1 VRSPALALVLLA
13 TAAQAAVQVP
23 PRPDR
28 YATDRAGVVEAAR
41 LSALNETLAQFER
54 ETSNQVLVYVDRRLP
69 TGVPIEDFANAA
81 FRAWKVGQKD
91 KDNGAVF
98 FVFVDDR
105 QMRIEVGYG
114 LEGALPDIRAASIVE
129 DYAKPRFRVND
140 FSGGT
145 AAAAEQIMRAAR
157 GEPYQ
162 GTGRTRA
169 ETGATGGPVA
179 SWYWLVPL
187 VALAAAFGNARGA
200 PPTDRGLRAAVA
212 GGIVAV
218 VLSLGATFVVKDG
231 RFVALGFGFL
241 LLAWVPVLG
250 SLALRDVSRR
260 LSGRRAVGRGLAF
273 AGGGLLS
280 GALGILCLVA
290 VWNVPLALVAYASLA
305 GVTALAVGGLLYS
318 PDLVKTLTFLV
329 GRLAIAVLFVATIF
343 LCFCLVSGATTMV
356 PDVLDWVVPSGLAAL
371 ACTIYARARG
381 WQLWPRVQV
390 SGGYSGS
397 GYSSD
402 SGWSSSSSSDGGS
415 SFSGGG
421 GDSGGGGASGSW

>member
-1 VRSPALALVLLA
+1 LVRRATFALVLLA
-13 TAAQAAVQVP
+13 TAAPAAVEVP

-28 YATDRAGVVEAAR
+28 YATDRAGVVEPAR

-54 ETSNQVLVYVDRRLP
+54 ETSNQVIVYVERALP
-69 TGVPIEDFANAA
+69 AGASIEDFASAA
-81 FRAWKVGQKD
+81 FRAWKVGQAD
-91 KDNGAVF
+91 RDNGAVF

-105 QMRIEVGYG
+105 QTRIEVGYG
-114 LEGALPDIRAASIVE
+114 LEGVLPDIRAASIIE
-129 DYAKPRFRVND
+129 DYAKPRFRAND
-140 FSGGT
+140 FAGGT

-169 ETGATGGPVA
+169 ETGAPDGPVA

-187 VALAAAFGNARGA
+187 VALAAALGNARSA
-200 PPTDRGLRAAVA
+200 PARDRWLRGAVA

-218 VLSLGATFVVKDG
+218 ALSLGATFIVKDG

-250 SLALRDVSRR
+250 RLALQDVSR
-260 LSGRRAVGRGLAF
+260 LSGRRALGRRLAF
-273 AGGGLLS
+273 AGGGLLI
-280 GALGILCLVA
+280 GALGILCFAA
-290 VWNVPLALVAYASLA
+290 VWSVPLPVVVYASLA
-305 GVTALAVGGLLYS
+305 GVIALAMGGLLYAS
-318 PDLVKTLTFLV
+318 DPVQVLTFV
-329 GRLAIAVLFVATIF
+329 FGRLAIVVLLVATIF
-343 LCFCLVSGATTMV
+343 LCFCVVSGATTMV
-356 PDVLDWVVPSGLAAL
+356 PDVLAWMVPSGLVAL
-371 ACTIYARARG
+371 ACTILAHAKG
-381 WQLWPRVQV
+381 WRLWPRMQV
-390 SGGYSGS
+390 SGGHSGS

-402 SGWSSSSSSDGGS
+402 SGWSSSGSSDSGS